1 MNNNNLNRK
10 NVKIVDS
17 PIVSSTGSY
26 ITALCKDK
34 PLMVIQTKCG
44 MGKYKFNRIGQS
56 EGELYIEFKLMHDH
70 DFKDCE
76 KISHYLG
83 DFCYLSAQQYL
94 YAYKYF
100 ANS

>member
-1 MNNNNLNRK
+1 MKYQMVNQGQGKK
-10 NVKIVDS
+10 NDHIV
-17 PIVSSTGSY
+17 TTQY
-26 ITALCKDK
+26 INELRKDK

-44 MGKYKFNRIGQS
+44 MGKYKFNRIGES
-56 EGELYIEFKLMHDH
+56 EGKLYIEFKLMHDQ

-76 KISHYLG
+76 KIAHHLG
-83 DFCYLSAQQYL
+83 DFCYLSTQQYL

>member
-1 MNNNNLNRK
+1 MNNKQAVINNSNSNN
-10 NVKIVDS
+10 NVA
-17 PIVSSTGSY
+17 TQY
-26 ITALCKDK
+26 IDVLCKDK

-44 MGKYKFNRIGQS
+44 TGKYKFNRLGES
-56 EGELYIEFKLMHDH
+56 EGKLYIEFKLIHDN

-83 DFCYLSAQQYL
+83 EFCYLSPKQYL

-100 ANS
+100 ASA

>member
-1 MNNNNLNRK
+1 MNSQNLRK
-10 NVKIVDS
+10 IKVNEVRS
-17 PIVSSTGSY
+17 EVSTSNY
-26 ITALCKDK
+26 INALCKEK

-44 MGKYKFNRIGQS
+44 MGKYKFNRIGEN
-56 EGELYIEFKLMHDH
+56 EGKLYIEFKLMHDH

-76 KISHYLG
+76 KIAHYLG
-83 DFCYLSAQQYL
+83 DFCYLSTQQYL

>member
-1 MNNNNLNRK
+1 MNSQNLG
-10 NVKIVDS
+10 KINISKIKSEV
-17 PIVSSTGSY
+17 STGNY
-26 ITALCKDK
+26 LDALCKEK

-44 MGKYKFNRIGQS
+44 MGKYKFNKIGES
-56 EGELYIEFKLMHDH
+56 KGKLYIEFKLIHDH
-70 DFKDCE
+70 DFEDCE

-83 DFCYLSAQQYL
+83 NFCYLSTQQYL

>member
-1 MNNNNLNRK
+1 MNRHKINTQNQKSK
-10 NVKIVDS
+10 NIDTTKCID
-17 PIVSSTGSY
+17 T
-26 ITALCKDK
+26 LCKEK

-44 MGKYKFNRIGQS
+44 LGKYKFTRIGES
-56 EGELYIEFKLMHDH
+56 KGDLYIEFKLIHDK

-83 DFCYLSAQQYL
+83 EFCYLSPKQYL

-100 ANS
+100 ANA

>member
-1 MNNNNLNRK
+1 MNSQNLRK
-10 NVKIVDS
+10 INVNEVKTK
-17 PIVSSTGSY
+17 VSTSSY
-26 ITALCKDK
+26 LSALCKEK

-44 MGKYKFNRIGQS
+44 MGKYKFNKIGQS
-56 EGELYIEFKLMHDH
+56 DGKLYIEFRLMHDE

-83 DFCYLSAQQYL
+83 NFCYLSTQQYL

-100 ANS
+100 ANC

>member
-1 MNNNNLNRK
+1 MNTQKLPQINVDDIKKQGSTSNYLN
-10 NVKIVDS
+10 S
-17 PIVSSTGSY
+17 
-26 ITALCKDK
+26 LCREK

-56 EGELYIEFKLMHDH
+56 EGKLYIEFILIHDD

-83 DFCYLSAQQYL
+83 EFCYLSTKQYL
-94 YAYKYF
+94 YSYKYF
-100 ANS
+100 ANC